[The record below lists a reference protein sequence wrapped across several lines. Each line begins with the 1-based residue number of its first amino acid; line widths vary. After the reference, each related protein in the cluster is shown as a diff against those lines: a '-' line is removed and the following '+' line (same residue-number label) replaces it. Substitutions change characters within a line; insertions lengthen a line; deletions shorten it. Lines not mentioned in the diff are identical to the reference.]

1 MKCLHC
7 GNEPDRFSKWKGSTE
22 FCSEECRK
30 ASQEES
36 DKLAMRRLMQ
46 PRRATTVQRAAA
58 SPVPK
63 NDGGVAVAEPV
74 KPKGPEAPPEAD
86 FVWENAPVLA
96 VLQLRSHPYTAPRPL
111 DLCMPATPGAFSDDL
126 TQLAKSVK
134 PSHPDLR
141 VRRPWPAA
149 WMVAFSAVPGFAW
162 TEEPSV
168 TIEPEWR
175 ASLGYSFPIAGL
187 DHPVGVE
194 QGISAFIDGPPV
206 QVERPAAPAPAPVS
220 SPESEIASAPVS
232 HKSIPAIRPRLD
244 YTAALDHQIPADLTV
259 PAPVVVAPR
268 LRIHLPKPQILPL
281 RPRYGFA
288 PKPEEPAAKEAPK
301 VEAKPETKETPK
313 ENAAQLA
320 ARRAQELKDRDA
332 ARVKQ
337 IPAQQP
343 KPKEAPKPEA
353 KKEEARKAEPAPKPE
368 TKKAEAK
375 KEESRK
381 PEPQKEEVRKTE
393 AKAEPVKAE
402 AKAEPVKAEA
412 KAEPVKAE
420 VKPQPVKPEAVVES
434 AAPTFG
440 VKEEAAGGGKAK
452 WAIAAVLVLCAG
464 GGFIYSR
471 SGKPKDVVLPRS
483 APAAGQITMGA
494 DSWLTDW
501 AGDSTG
507 SARGRQIT
515 LYKPARGKRDYIFE
529 FSASA
534 EQHAIG
540 WAFRV
545 KDNRNYYC
553 MKLEWTGEGAQQK
566 AQIVKFAVVNGE
578 EQPHRVTD
586 LKQPLD
592 ISKPAR
598 VIVDVRGAQFSTQ
611 VNGVPIDH
619 WMDNQLT
626 EGTVGFTN
634 ERSERAVVRTVKVSY

>member
-22 FCSEECRK
+22 FCSEECRR

-46 PRRATTVQRAAA
+46 PRRATTVQRAA
-58 SPVPK
+58 STPVTK
-63 NDGGVAVAEPV
+63 NDGGVAVAEPA

-111 DLCMPATPGAFSDDL
+111 DLCMPATTGTFSEDL
-126 TQLAKSVK
+126 AQLADSVK
-134 PSHPDLR
+134 PSHPELR

-149 WMVAFSAVPGFAW
+149 WMVAYSAVPGFAW
-162 TEEPSV
+162 SEEPSV

-187 DHPVGVE
+187 DHPVGME
-194 QGISAFIDGPPV
+194 QGISALFDGPPAP
-206 QVERPAAPAPAPVS
+206 VERPTAPAAAEIATPQPESAAAPVA
-220 SPESEIASAPVS
+220 

-244 YTAALDHQIPADLTV
+244 YTAPLDHQIPADLTV
-259 PAPVVVAPR
+259 PSPVVVAPR

-288 PKPEEPAAKEAPK
+288 PKPEAPAAKEAPK
-301 VEAKPETKETPK
+301 ADSKPETKEPPK

-320 ARRAQELKDRDA
+320 ARRAQEIKDRDA
-332 ARVKQ
+332 SRVKQ
-337 IPAQQP
+337 IPAQPP
-343 KPKEAPKPEA
+343 KAKDTPKPEV
-353 KKEEARKAEPAPKPE
+353 KKEEARKAEPAPKVEP
-368 TKKAEAK
+368 KKAEAK
-375 KEESRK
+375 KEEARK
-381 PEPQKEEVRKTE
+381 PEPKKEELRKTE
-393 AKAEPVKAE
+393 VRPEPVKAE
-402 AKAEPVKAEA
+402 AK
-412 KAEPVKAE
+412 
-420 VKPQPVKPEAVVES
+420 PQPVKAEAVVES

-464 GGFIYSR
+464 GGYMYSR
-471 SGKPKDVVLPRS
+471 SGKPKEVVLPRS
-483 APAAGQITMGA
+483 APPAGQITMGA

-501 AGDSTG
+501 AGDGTG

-566 AQIVKFAVVNGE
+566 AQIVRFAVVNGE
-578 EQPHRVTD
+578 EQPHRVTE

-592 ISKPAR
+592 FSKPAR
-598 VIVDVRGAQFSTQ
+598 VILDVRGAQFSTQ
-611 VNGVPIDH
+611 VNGVPVDH
-619 WMDNQLT
+619 WMDNQLA

>member
-46 PRRATTVQRAAA
+46 PRRVTTVQRAASA
-58 SPVPK
+58 PVVR
-63 NDGGVAVAEPV
+63 NDGGVAVAEPA

-126 TQLAKSVK
+126 AQLAESVK

-141 VRRPWPAA
+141 VRRPWPSA

-162 TEEPSV
+162 TDEPSV

-175 ASLGYSFPIAGL
+175 ASLGYTFTIAGL

-194 QGISAFIDGPPV
+194 QGISAFIDGPPA
-206 QVERPAAPAPAPVS
+206 QPEIPAVPAPAPIQ
-220 SPESEIASAPVS
+220 EITAAPVS
-232 HKSIPAIRPRLD
+232 HKSIPAIRPRLE

-288 PKPEEPAAKEAPK
+288 PKPEDPAAKEAPK
-301 VEAKPETKETPK
+301 VEAKPETKEPPK
-313 ENAAQLA
+313 ENAAQVA
-320 ARRAQELKDRDA
+320 ARRAQELKDREA

-343 KPKEAPKPEA
+343 KAKETPKPEV
-353 KKEEARKAEPAPKPE
+353 KKEEARKTETAPKPE
-368 TKKAEAK
+368 VKKAEAK

-381 PEPQKEEVRKTE
+381 PEPKKEEVRKTE
-393 AKAEPVKAE
+393 SKPEPVKVEAKPEPAKAEVS
-402 AKAEPVKAEA
+402 
-412 KAEPVKAE
+412 
-420 VKPQPVKPEAVVES
+420 VES

-440 VKEEAAGGGKAK
+440 VKEETAGGGKAK

-515 LYKPARGKRDYIFE
+515 LYKPARGKRDYILE

-611 VNGVPIDH
+611 VNGVHVDH
-619 WMDNQLT
+619 WMDNQLA